1 MPESQTTP
9 SNALRVLIVEDDVAN
24 RDVMQ
29 LVLEL
34 AGHKVFTAGTGKE
47 ALERAAE
54 DHPDAVLL
62 DLRLPDQ
69 SGQAVSKA
77 LRAQGVPVPRII
89 ITSGSSLEPADA
101 ARFGADAVL
110 QKPFEPAQMLAA
122 LR

>member
-1 MPESQTTP
+1 
-9 SNALRVLIVEDDVAN
+9 
-24 RDVMQ
+24 MQ

-34 AGHKVFTAGTGKE
+34 AGHQVTTAGTGKE

-77 LRAQGVPVPRII
+77 LRAQGAPVPRII
-89 ITSGSSLEPADA
+89 ITSGSSLDPGEAD
-101 ARFGADAVL
+101 RLGADAVL
-110 QKPFEPAQMLAA
+110 QKPFEPDEMLAA

>member
-1 MPESQTTP
+1 
-9 SNALRVLIVEDDVAN
+9 
-24 RDVMQ
+24 MQ

-34 AGHKVFTAGTGKE
+34 AGHQVTTAGTGKE

-77 LRAQGVPVPRII
+77 LRAQGPPVPRII
-89 ITSGSSLEPADA
+89 ITSGSSLEPGEA
-101 ARFGADAVL
+101 ARYGADAVL
-110 QKPFEPAQMLAA
+110 QKPFEPDQMLAA